1 MCGRRLLDVYDSA
14 RVSQYE
20 FNLQTRLGQN
30 RELTVPPPRLV
41 QLTTA
46 HCYIGDDRR
55 PPRTSPRAAAAA
67 TQQQQRDDDNDV
79 DQNDDDDDSNDDN

>member
-20 FNLQTRLGQN
+20 FNLQTKLGQN

-55 PPRTSPRAAAAA
+55 PRTSPRAAAA
-67 TQQQQRDDDNDV
+67 TQQQQQQRDDDNDV
-79 DQNDDDDDSNDDN
+79 DQDDDDDSNDDN